1 AVENLLE
8 TDTRVRAPRG
18 QWRIGKIVDHHVSR
32 RIRRSAQQ
40 DIRIGVSPRWGTVI
54 EGDVPLD
61 PDIDKFAG
69 VRICVR
75 MDTVAV
81 LVEDDIVAREKRAG
95 ETLQVQA
102 VSVPEV
108 RSIPAVVVD
117 DTARNLEIHEIRIR
131 VECGPTV

>member
-1 AVENLLE
+1 M
-8 TDTRVRAPRG
+8 
-18 QWRIGKIVDHHVSR
+18 
-32 RIRRSAQQ
+32 
-40 DIRIGVSPRWGTVI
+40 SPRWGTVI

-117 DTARNLEIHEIRIR
+117 DTARNLEIHEIGIR
-131 VECGPTV
+131 VESGPTVMNDQIDVFGMRGPIHDDIRTGIMVDHCKIADGI